1 MGADRGDRETRPAL
15 ERWARFVHRRARVV
29 LALCAAGVVA
39 MAVYG
44 VGAFESLALPKFE
57 DPDSESVRAMNR
69 ADSAAGYDVEAGL
82 VVLVRDRLT
91 LQRPAGQQEIARL
104 ANEIRKED
112 GVARVQ
118 TPVENPKLLS
128 GDGQSAL
135 IQANFRSSSEDGNR
149 ELVDRL
155 KAKLKSDSLT
165 VRVGGNTVAFNEIA
179 TTAESDLR
187 RAELVAFPILA
198 VLLVLVFRG
207 LVAALLPL
215 ALGAVAVVASLAGL
229 RLFNVAVPISITAL
243 NLVTSLGLGL
253 AVDYSL
259 FLVSRYREEI
269 DDDGASVD
277 ALAKTLTTAG
287 RTVIFSALTVAAAV
301 VSLCLFPQRFLYSM
315 GLGGTFVTLFAAFA
329 AIVVIPALLA
339 VLGDR
344 VNSLSLA
351 RRPGKDHRGR
361 WYAIARFVQSRPIPV
376 ALVAAALLLGAGS
389 LALGMKTTSIDATV
403 LPRSD
408 APRAVEMAFGDPF
421 QANGDAP
428 VSLALTAPEGAE
440 GDQRTRAVVAGLEH
454 LDGTRQVLPPRRLDA
469 ETVLVQAIPESPPT
483 TQNAGVHLKDVRAIP
498 EVREHA
504 LVGGPAADLVDF
516 RGSVIDHLPLVLAVL
531 LTTTLVA
538 LFLLTGSI
546 LLPLKSLLMNALT
559 LAATAG
565 FLVFLFQDGRLQ
577 GPLGYEPPDAIELS
591 SALLVGALAFG
602 LSTDYG
608 VFLLARIKE
617 LRDAGNDDPEA
628 LALAT
633 QRTGGLITAA
643 AALFVVAIG
652 ALATST
658 LVFLKEIGLATAFA
672 VIVDA
677 TLIRVLLVPSLMRL
691 LGEANWWA
699 PPFLRR
705 LHDRLGVREA

>member
-1 MGADRGDRETRPAL
+1 MGRSRDGTEKRSAL
-15 ERWARFVHRRARVV
+15 ERWARFVHRRARLV

-44 VGAFESLALPKFE
+44 VGAFESLALPQFE
-57 DPDSESVRAMNR
+57 DPDSEGIRAMDR
-69 ADSAAGYDVEAGL
+69 LDDAAGYDVEAGL
-82 VVLVRDRLT
+82 VVLVRDRRT
-91 LQRPAGQQEIARL
+91 LLRPAGQQEIARL
-104 ANEIRKED
+104 ADEIRKED

-128 GDGQSAL
+128 GDGHSAL

-155 KAKLKSDSLT
+155 KAKLKSDSVT
-165 VRVGGNTVAFNEIA
+165 VRVGGNTVAFNAIA

-215 ALGAVAVVASLAGL
+215 ALGGVAVLASLAGL
-229 RLFNVAVPISITAL
+229 RLFNEAVPISITAL

-269 DDDGASVD
+269 EDDGPSVD

-329 AIVVIPALLA
+329 ALVVIPALLA
-339 VLGDR
+339 VLGTR

-351 RRPGKDHRGR
+351 RRPGRDHRGR

-376 ALVAAALLLGAGS
+376 AVIAAALLLAAGS
-389 LALGMKTTSIDATV
+389 VALGMKTTSIDATV

-408 APRAVEMAFGDPF
+408 DSRAVDLAFGDPF

-428 VSLALTAPEGAE
+428 VSLAVSAREN
-440 GDQRTRAVVAGLEH
+440 
-454 LDGTRQVLPPRRLDA
+454 DGG
-469 ETVLVQAIPESPPT
+469 E
-483 TQNAGVHLKDVRAIP
+483 
-498 EVREHA
+498 
-504 LVGGPAADLVDF
+504 
-516 RGSVIDHLPLVLAVL
+516 
-531 LTTTLVA
+531 
-538 LFLLTGSI
+538 
-546 LLPLKSLLMNALT
+546 
-559 LAATAG
+559 
-565 FLVFLFQDGRLQ
+565 
-577 GPLGYEPPDAIELS
+577 
-591 SALLVGALAFG
+591 
-602 LSTDYG
+602 
-608 VFLLARIKE
+608 ARI
-617 LRDAGNDDPEA
+617 R
-628 LALAT
+628 
-633 QRTGGLITAA
+633 
-643 AALFVVAIG
+643 
-652 ALATST
+652 
-658 LVFLKEIGLATAFA
+658 
-672 VIVDA
+672 
-677 TLIRVLLVPSLMRL
+677 
-691 LGEANWWA
+691 
-699 PPFLRR
+699 
-705 LHDRLGVREA
+705 